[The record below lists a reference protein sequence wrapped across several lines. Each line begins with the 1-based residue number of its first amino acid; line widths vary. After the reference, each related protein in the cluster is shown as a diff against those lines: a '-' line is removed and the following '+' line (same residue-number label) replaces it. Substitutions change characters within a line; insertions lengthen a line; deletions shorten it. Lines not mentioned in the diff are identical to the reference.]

1 MEKNIRLLYS
11 ALGAFMLMLL
21 RSDIG
26 QGTIGIF
33 NELGLYYIA
42 EIAFLASKILSLIG
56 IIIFIICSIKLILNN
71 FKFKM

>member
-42 EIAFLASKILSLIG
+42 EIAFLASKILSLIC
-56 IIIFIICSIKLILNN
+56 IIIFVYLGFKLITYI
-71 FKFKM
+71 FKIK